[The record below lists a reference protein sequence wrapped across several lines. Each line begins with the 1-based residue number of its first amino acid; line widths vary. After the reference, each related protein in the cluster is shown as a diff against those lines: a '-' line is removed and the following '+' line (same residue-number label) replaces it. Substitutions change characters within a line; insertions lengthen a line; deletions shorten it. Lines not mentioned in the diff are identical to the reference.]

1 MQNSKTI
8 NSINS
13 KFNQRLH
20 ILLIILTLSV
30 GLILRAWNLGS
41 ESLRLDEAQ
50 SIWQASHSIEFIKEY
65 MLKNVHLPLHNTLL
79 HFWIEFF
86 GTSEPAVRLLAVIPG
101 MITLP
106 FLYLL
111 SKEIFREKRS
121 FDYIDSGFSF
131 AVLG

>member
-8 NSINS
+8 NSQNG
-13 KFNQRLH
+13 NLH
-20 ILLIILTLSV
+20 KNVHLYLIIASLVV
-30 GLILRAWNLGS
+30 GLLLRIWNLGS

-86 GTSEPAVRLLAVIPG
+86 
-101 MITLP
+101 
-106 FLYLL
+106 
-111 SKEIFREKRS
+111 
-121 FDYIDSGFSF
+121 
-131 AVLG
+131 